1 METCSRTEMGWGAPM
16 IGQSATQS
24 ASFLESI
31 RASTGITDEYQKEFD
46 ELAKSAVS
54 PRFPGAVLSCPR
66 PNESTVYYAVAASA
80 AEWRRLQ
87 PLLMAFAGPTLSSF
101 KGWPEPFQV
110 ARPVEEYLLSG
121 GWHVVARFV
130 PGQDKRVI
138 QMLRR
143 SLVRM
148 VETIE
153 NAPTTTHVAPQ
164 PTSRLIAQ
172 FVDYLNGNNR
182 AGAEHILG
190 ICRAE
195 LRVDALN
202 LSFLRI
208 QLLAHFNDWQSIREM
223 PEFSS
228 LCYTRK
234 PPAVTSALLEA
245 LYQTHLSLL
254 DTEDW
259 LDQQR
264 HCWRNDVRAYA
275 RPLLRLPIP
284 QNSQP
289 GVLKLYAWDAL
300 DAEPRRP
307 ELEEAVLK
315 FRDSIGGLGDAL
327 VDAGRT
333 GLLTIPIRNP
343 SASNVSILD
352 DPIASVQRALASA
365 DEDDTLESIG
375 HALSQFGKL
384 DEKRQRDLLLSEPF
398 RSFLQNLYFE
408 TGGEPPPEGWLD
420 WLGRLSDPGFVSA
433 FTLLKRGV
441 SEWPASSLE
450 DPVEIAEFVTALG
463 AVSDSPPASERIA
476 DAIPLLTAWV
486 ENDPQF
492 PRPAMSSL
500 YETLLFHLVIGARR
514 GSTVFDSA
522 AILVRALLTVGLPA
536 AQYGALLDDCLE
548 LVGSGAGTRNVY
560 WLLDVLEETIL
571 NTAPDP
577 DRRQSFWYASH
588 ARLFPLRAHLS
599 AGQCLALGK
608 LGTSLGW
615 ETKEIEEFSTS
626 SVGSKIDEM
635 RLALSGTSIAIYSL
649 TVSAARQAG
658 QALETIAPDVR
669 ISISS
674 DTCGTSAL
682 KSMAQNSDIFIVAT
696 ASAKHAATGF
706 IQMMRPRDKPILFA
720 AGRGFSS
727 IVRSVEE
734 FLTASHRR

>member
-1 METCSRTEMGWGAPM
+1 M
-16 IGQSATQS
+16 IGQSAAQS

-31 RASTGITDEYQKEFD
+31 RVSTGITEEYQKEFD

-54 PRFPGAVLSCPR
+54 PRFPGAVLSCPQ

-80 AEWRRLQ
+80 TEWRRLQ
-87 PLLMAFAGPTLSSF
+87 PLLMAYAGPTLSSF

-110 ARPVEEYLLSG
+110 ASPVEQYLLSG

-130 PGQDKRVI
+130 PGQDKRVT

-182 AGAEHILG
+182 AGAEHILD
-190 ICRAE
+190 ICRTE

-208 QLLAHFNDWQSIREM
+208 QLLAHFNDWQSLREM

-259 LDQQR
+259 FDQQR
-264 HCWRNDVRAYA
+264 HCWRNDIRAYA

-284 QNSQP
+284 QNSQA
-289 GVLKLYAWDAL
+289 GVLKLYAWAAL

-315 FRDSIGGLGDAL
+315 FPDSIGSLGDAL
-327 VDAGRT
+327 VHAGRT
-333 GLLTIPIRNP
+333 GFLTIPTETATI
-343 SASNVSILD
+343 SNVLD
-352 DPIASVQRALASA
+352 DPIATVQRALATA

-375 HALSQFGKL
+375 KALSQFGKL
-384 DEKRQRDLLLSEPF
+384 DEKLQRVLLRSEPF
-398 RSFLQNLYFE
+398 RSFLRNLHVE
-408 TGGEPPPEGWLD
+408 TGGEPPPESWLG
-420 WLGRLSDPGFVSA
+420 WLGRLSDPDFVSA
-433 FTLLKRGV
+433 FTVLKRGV
-441 SEWPASSLE
+441 SEWPAASLE
-450 DPVEIAEFVTALG
+450 DSAEISELATALG

-476 DAIPLLTAWV
+476 DAIPLFTAWV
-486 ENDPQF
+486 EDDPQF
-492 PRPAMSSL
+492 PRSAMSSV

-514 GSTVFDSA
+514 GTTVFDSA
-522 AILVRALLTVGLPA
+522 AVLVRALLTIGLPS

-588 ARLFPLRAHLS
+588 ARLLPLRAHLS
-599 AGQCLALGK
+599 AGQCLALGR

-615 ETKEIEEFSTS
+615 ESKGIEEFSTS
-626 SVGSKIDEM
+626 SVGSKVDEM
-635 RLALSGTSIAIYSL
+635 RNALSGTSIAIYSL
-649 TVSAARQAG
+649 TMSAARQAG

-674 DTCGTSAL
+674 DTCGTPAL

-734 FLTASHRR
+734 FLTA

>member
-1 METCSRTEMGWGAPM
+1 M
-16 IGQSATQS
+16 IGQSAVES

-31 RASTGITDEYQKEFD
+31 RESTGLPDEYQKEFD

-54 PRFPGAVLSCPR
+54 PRFPGAVLACPLS
-66 PNESTVYYAVAASA
+66 NESTVYYAVAASA
-80 AEWRRLQ
+80 TEWRRLQ

-110 ARPVEEYLLSG
+110 TLPVEEFLLSR
-121 GWHVVARFV
+121 GWYVVARFV
-130 PGQDKRVI
+130 PGQNERVT

-153 NAPTTTHVAPQ
+153 SAPTTTHVAPQ
-164 PTSRLIAQ
+164 PTSRLIAL
-172 FVDYLNGNNR
+172 FVDCLNGNNR
-182 AGAEHILG
+182 VGAEHILE
-190 ICRAE
+190 ICRTE

-208 QLLAHFNDWQSIREM
+208 QLLAHFNDWKSVREM

-234 PPAVTSALLEA
+234 PPAVTGALLEA

-254 DTEDW
+254 DTDDW
-259 LDQQR
+259 IDQQR
-264 HCWRNDVRAYA
+264 SCWRNDVRPHA

-284 QNSQP
+284 KDSKAS
-289 GVLKLYAWDAL
+289 VLKLYAWDAL

-307 ELEEAVLK
+307 ELEEAILK
-315 FRDSIGGLGDAL
+315 FSDSIGGLGNAL
-327 VDAGRT
+327 VHAGRT
-333 GLLTIPIRNP
+333 GFSKNPIEIPAT
-343 SASNVSILD
+343 STVLD
-352 DPIASVQRALASA
+352 DPLAIVQRALATA

-375 HALSQFGKL
+375 HALAQFGML
-384 DEKRQRDLLLSEPF
+384 DEKRQKDLLRSEPF
-398 RSFLQNLYFE
+398 RSFLQNLHVE
-408 TGGEPPPEGWLD
+408 TGGEPPPEGWMG
-420 WLGRLSDPGFVSA
+420 WLGRLSDPNFVTA

-450 DPVEIAEFVTALG
+450 DPTEIAEFSNALG
-463 AVSDSPPASERIA
+463 AVSDLPPASERIA

-486 ENDPQF
+486 EDDPQF
-492 PRPAMSSL
+492 PRSAMSSV

-514 GSTVFDSA
+514 GSSVFDSA
-522 AILVRALLTVGLPA
+522 AILVRALLTTGIPA

-548 LVGSGAGTRNVY
+548 LVGNGAGTRNVY

-577 DRRQSFWYASH
+577 NRRQSFWYASH
-588 ARLFPLRAHLS
+588 ARLYPLRAHLS

-608 LGTSLGW
+608 LGASLGW
-615 ETKEIEEFSTS
+615 KSKDIEELSSSSTS
-626 SVGSKIDEM
+626 SKFDEM
-635 RLALSGTSIAIYSL
+635 RIALSGTSVAIYSL
-649 TVSAARQAG
+649 TESAARQAR

-674 DTCGTSAL
+674 DTCGTTAL
-682 KSMAQNSDIFIVAT
+682 KSMALNSDIFIVAT

-706 IQMMRPRDKPILFA
+706 IQLMRPREKPTLFA
-720 AGRGFSS
+720 SGRGFSS
-727 IVRSVEE
+727 IVRSIEE
-734 FLTASHRR
+734 YLSA